1 MGHDETT
8 TEAVSNGEAP
18 GTSPRSVLVAWAN
31 EQDGWVRQIAAEV
44 LVTGQ
49 APSEILIAT
58 AYETFKVEKG
68 FDDGEVPEIPHLS
81 TEADETAIEDELVI
95 TRLHNVSGV
104 NALSP
109 GSDIK
114 FNRGLTILFG
124 ENGTGKTGYAR
135 VLKRAAGVRT
145 AEDILPNAHLV
156 APQGPPTAD
165 IEFHLGSVSKSVT
178 WENTEGLSPF
188 TRISVFDSPAVA
200 LHVDSEL
207 NYVFTPADLALF
219 SHVTRGVR
227 GVQDLALAE
236 ALNLSKGGNPF
247 LSRFQ
252 RGTTV
257 YPVIESLGPA
267 TDLSELEPLAEV
279 PDDAD
284 TQRESLQEQIAALN
298 GRSLN
303 DRILDGR
310 QRHQSLT
317 ALAEVLSNVSTWDS
331 AAYEEARGRVEA
343 ARTEHAKARTELFQP
358 GELAGD
364 ADDDW
369 QRFVSAGEAYRQHL
383 GHENYPEEGDQCL
396 YCRQPLGE
404 DARSLIQK
412 YRTFLDNTLARQLAE
427 AEQALARAALQV
439 SATAAEQAR
448 TFVATLASAEE
459 PPAWVRDAQAVV
471 ELIEPTIDATSKGQ
485 AVPAQVDV
493 DLSAVQ
499 EKIASNIETLAKRL
513 DDAEKQLK
521 DRETELAKRQRELAD
536 LEARLELRRQLS
548 AITAFVRDA
557 KRGQKLDQIARR
569 ISNTTLRS
577 LTDASKTA
585 SEDLVNRNFE
595 RLFDEER
602 EALRGPA
609 VRLEFHGRSG
619 RAERKKSV
627 AAKYRPSAILSEG
640 ECKVLALADFLA
652 ECRLRGTRAPIVFD
666 DPVNSLDYR
675 RISEVADRIEKLV
688 ESHQVIVFTHSIW
701 LTTELL
707 ARFEKKRDACSYYT
721 VRDSDQ
727 AKGIVSAES
736 GPRQDNP
743 KQIGRKIR
751 SLIENARKGEPEVQ
765 EALAEKGYEYIRA
778 WCEVFVEQE
787 LLQGVTQRYQP
798 NVMMTKLPSIRPDEI
813 PKANSVI
820 EPIFDKA
827 CRYMGGHSQ
836 PTEQLHVRPT
846 IDELEQD
853 FNQLDEMRS
862 AYLSSK

>member
-1 MGHDETT
+1 MAHDKT
-8 TEAVSNGEAP
+8 TEAIQPSDST
-18 GTSPRSVLVAWAN
+18 GTSPRAVLVAWAN
-31 EQDGWVRQIAAEV
+31 EHDGWVRQIADEV

-49 APSEILIAT
+49 APSEDLIAT

-68 FDDGEVPEIPHLS
+68 FGDGEAPDVPHLS
-81 TEADETAIEDELVI
+81 SDAEESATEDELVV
-95 TRLHNVSGV
+95 TRMHNVSGV
-104 NALSP
+104 NALSS

-145 AEDILPNAHLV
+145 SEEILPNAHLIE
-156 APQGPPTAD
+156 PQDPPSAD
-165 IEFHLGSVSKSVT
+165 IEFDLGGDSKSVA
-178 WENTEGLSPF
+178 WANTEGLPPF
-188 TRISVFDSPAVA
+188 TRISVFDSPAVS
-200 LHVDSEL
+200 LHVDNDL

-219 SHVTRGVR
+219 SHVTKGVR
-227 GVQDLALAE
+227 GVQDLATAE
-236 ALNLSKGGNPF
+236 AAGLSKGGNPF
-247 LSRFQ
+247 LSRFH

-257 YPVIESLGPA
+257 YPVVESLGPA
-267 TDLSELEPLAEV
+267 TDLSDLTPLAEV
-279 PDDAD
+279 PNDAD
-284 TQRESLQEQIAALN
+284 TQREALQEQIAALK

-310 QRHQSLT
+310 QRHQALT
-317 ALAEVLSNVSTWDS
+317 ALAGVLSSVSKWDT
-331 AAYEEARGRVEA
+331 AAYQEARRRVQA
-343 ARTEHAKARTELFQP
+343 ARSDYAKARTELFQP

-364 ADDDW
+364 ADDGW
-369 QRFVSAGEAYRQHL
+369 QQFVAAGEAYRQHL
-383 GHENYPEEGDQCL
+383 GHEDYPQEGDHCL
-396 YCRQPLGE
+396 YCRQPLDD
-404 DARSLIQK
+404 DARALIQK

-427 AEQALARAALQV
+427 AEQALVRSALHV
-439 SATAAEQAR
+439 NVTAAESAR
-448 TFVATLASAEE
+448 TFVATLATAED
-459 PPAWVRDAQAVV
+459 PPAWVPEAQAVIEIV
-471 ELIEPTIDATSKGQ
+471 EPTIELSGKGE
-485 AVPAQVDV
+485 AVPAQADV
-493 DLSAVQ
+493 DLGPVLGL
-499 EKIASNIETLAKRL
+499 IASDLELLSKRL
-513 DDAEKQLK
+513 EDADRQLQ
-521 DRETELAKRQRELAD
+521 DREAELAKRQRELAE
-536 LEARLELRRQLS
+536 LEARLEVRRQLP
-548 AITAFVRDA
+548 AMTAFVRDA
-557 KRGQKLDQIARR
+557 KRGQKLDQLARR
-569 ISNTTLRS
+569 ISSTTLRS

-585 SEDLVNRNFE
+585 SEELVNRNFE
-595 RLFDEER
+595 RLFEEER

-627 AAKYRPSAILSEG
+627 ASKYRPSAILSEG

-652 ECRLRGTRAPIVFD
+652 ESRLRGTRAPIVFD

-675 RISEVADRIEKLV
+675 RMSEVADRIEKLV

-707 ARFEKKRDACSYYT
+707 ARFEKKRNACTYYT
-721 VRDSDQ
+721 VRDKDQ
-727 AKGIVSAES
+727 AKGFVSPES

-743 KQIGRKIR
+743 KQTGKKIR
-751 SLIENARKGEPEVQ
+751 ALIENAKKAEPEVQ

-778 WCEVFVEQE
+778 WCEAFVEQE

-846 IDELEQD
+846 IDELEED
-853 FNQLDEMRS
+853 FNRLDEMRS
-862 AYLSSK
+862 AYLSGG

>member
-1 MGHDETT
+1 MAHDKTT
-8 TEAVSNGEAP
+8 GAVPQGNTAE
-18 GTSPRSVLVAWAN
+18 TSPRGVLVAWAN
-31 EQDGWVRQIAAEV
+31 EQDGWVRQIVNEV

-49 APSEILIAT
+49 APTADLIAT
-58 AYETFKVEKG
+58 AYEILKLEKG
-68 FDDGEVPEIPHLS
+68 FDEGDVPDIPSLS
-81 TEADETAIEDELVI
+81 TQTEEASAEDELVV
-95 TRLHNVSGV
+95 TRMHDVTGV
-104 NALSP
+104 NALGSD
-109 GSDIK
+109 SDIK

-145 AEDILPNAHLV
+145 SEEILPNAHLV
-156 APQGPPTAD
+156 DPQDPPSAV
-165 IEFHLGSVSKSVT
+165 IEFDLGGVAKSVT
-178 WENTEGLSPF
+178 WENIEGLSPF

-200 LHVDSEL
+200 LHVDNDL

-219 SHVTRGVR
+219 SHVTKGAR
-227 GVQDLALAE
+227 GVQDLATTEASELA
-236 ALNLSKGGNPF
+236 KGGNPF

-257 YPVIESLGPA
+257 YPIVESLGPA
-267 TDLSELEPLAEV
+267 TDLSELAPLAEV
-279 PDDAD
+279 PDNAD
-284 TQRESLQEQIAALN
+284 TQRESLQEQIAALK

-310 QRHQSLT
+310 QRHQALT
-317 ALAEVLSNVSTWDS
+317 ALAGVLGSVSTWDS
-331 AAYEEARGRVEA
+331 APYEEARSRVES
-343 ARTEHAKARTELFQP
+343 ARSEYAKARTELFQP

-364 ADDDW
+364 ADDGW
-369 QRFVSAGEAYRQHL
+369 QQFVAAGEAYRQHL
-383 GHENYPEEGDQCL
+383 GHEDYPQEGDQCL
-396 YCRQPLGE
+396 YCRQPLDD
-404 DARSLIQK
+404 DARTLIQK

-427 AEQALARAALQV
+427 AERALARSALQV
-439 SATAAEQAR
+439 NATAAESAR

-459 PPAWVRDAQAVV
+459 PPAWARDAQAVV
-471 ELIEPTIDATSKGQ
+471 EIVEPTVEATRKGQ
-485 AVPAQVDV
+485 AVPAQVDI

-499 EKIASNIETLAKRL
+499 EMIASDLDLLSKRL
-513 DDAEKQLK
+513 DDAEKQLH
-521 DRETELAKRQRELAD
+521 DREAELAKRQRELAE
-536 LEARLELRRQLS
+536 LEARLELRRQLP
-548 AITAFVRDA
+548 AMTAVVRDA
-557 KRGQKLDQIARR
+557 KRSQKLDQLARR

-577 LTDASKTA
+577 LTDASKAA
-585 SEDLVNRNFE
+585 SEELVNRNFE
-595 RLFDEER
+595 RLFEEER
-602 EALRGPA
+602 EALRGPT

-627 AAKYRPSAILSEG
+627 ASKYRPSAILSEG

-652 ECRLRGTRAPIVFD
+652 ESRLRGTRAPIVFD

-675 RISEVADRIEKLV
+675 RMSEVAYRIEKLV
-688 ESHQVIVFTHSIW
+688 ESHQVIVLTHSIW

-707 ARFEKKRDACSYYT
+707 ARFEKKRDKCTYYT
-721 VRDSDQ
+721 VRDTDQ
-727 AKGIVSAES
+727 AKGIISAES

-743 KQIGRKIR
+743 KQIGKKIR
-751 SLIENARKGEPEVQ
+751 ALIQNARNGDPEVQ

-778 WCEVFVEQE
+778 WCETFVEQE
-787 LLQGVTQRYQP
+787 LLEGVTQRYQP

-846 IDELEQD
+846 IDELQQD
-853 FNQLDEMRS
+853 FTQLDEMR
-862 AYLSSK
+862 AAFLQGK